1 MNFSAV
7 SFTVVTRVIVLAA
20 GFVASVLTARGLGV
34 EGRGQYYAVMTLA
47 AILAQFGNLGLSS
60 SNTFLA
66 ARERSHSW
74 ALLVNSVW
82 VALGLGLLTAVA
94 AIFFGDVLSA
104 RLGVPRALAWTLC
117 FMAPAILAFT
127 LCSAVLVA
135 NERFFAMNMWSIVN
149 ALLVLVGVVICT
161 VVHAGSEVFVFVTL
175 VAAVSAALGL
185 IVDLGRKLDGRAG
198 WSFDGARM
206 RASVQFASR
215 AYLALLAGFL
225 IQRIGVTL
233 LMAYRGPSDIGVFSI
248 AAQIS
253 DVLIILPSSMAMVLF
268 PALIRDPGDAWRQTR
283 QAVLIVSGIML
294 LVAAGVWLL
303 GEPVITAVFGAQ
315 FAPSFHVLLWL
326 LPAVLAI
333 SVTSILSQYV
343 VAEGFPRSLVAL
355 WIAGL
360 AVCVFAGIALVDAN
374 GAIGAAQA
382 QSIGAVAV
390 CLGVVLLTLR
400 RHRISVKSA
409 LRA

>member
-1 MNFSAV
+1 MNLSAV
-7 SFTVVTRVIVLAA
+7 SFTVVTRILVLAA
-20 GFVASVLTARGLGV
+20 GFAASVFTARGLGV

-66 ARERSHSW
+66 ARERAHSW

-82 VALGLGLLTAVA
+82 VAVGLGLLTTLA
-94 AIFFGDVLSA
+94 AIFFGDLLSA
-104 RLGVPRALAWTLC
+104 RLGVPRSLAWTLC
-117 FMAPAILAFT
+117 FIAPAILAFT

-135 NERFFAMNMWSIVN
+135 NERFFALNAWSIVN
-149 ALLVLVGVVICT
+149 ALLVLVGVAICT
-161 VVHAGSEVFVFVTL
+161 SMRAGSEVFVLVTL

-185 IVDLGRKLDGRAG
+185 IYDLGRKLDRHAG
-198 WSFDGARM
+198 WAFDGKRM
-206 RASVQFASR
+206 RASLQFASR

-268 PALIRDPGDAWRQTR
+268 PTLIRDPSDAWRQTR
-283 QAVLIVSGIML
+283 QAVLIVGGIML
-294 LVAAGVWLL
+294 AAGAGVWLL
-303 GEPVITAVFGAQ
+303 GEPIIKLVFGAQ

-326 LPAVLAI
+326 LPAVLSI
-333 SVTSILSQYV
+333 SISSILSQYV
-343 VAEGFPRSLVAL
+343 VSEGFPQSLVAL
-355 WIAGL
+355 WIVGL
-360 AVCVFAGIALVDAN
+360 GVCVFAGIGLVSAK
-374 GAIGAAQA
+374 GPIGAAQA

-390 CLGVVLLTLR
+390 CLGVVALTLR
-400 RHRISVKSA
+400 RRRNSLKSEA
-409 LRA
+409 RV